1 MPEVNVEEL
10 LQRLEKGRA
19 MPAVVLSG
27 TDAYLRDRCRNALIE
42 KFVPEGARE
51 WAVVKISAKSDGM
64 HELLQRAQIM
74 PMLSPRQILILQ
86 DAKLLESGSDETQEA
101 AMEALAAYLENPAP
115 FSTVVLETEEDFDG
129 RKKLFKVLAAKALMV
144 ELAASGDPV
153 ALALQMAKEVGAKIS
168 RTAATELADAVDG
181 EPARIRLELEKLT
194 LYAAGREI
202 DREDVDALV
211 VSAKRYSIW
220 KLADAFAAGN
230 RRASM
235 QFLDSLLRE
244 GEQPAGIVG
253 ALSWMY
259 RKMVEA
265 RELPAGMN
273 QYSAARE
280 LGMRPEAAGIALQQS
295 RKIPREKLLA
305 GIAILAEA
313 DSALK
318 SGAPNP
324 RATLEFVLAQLTNA
338 GAGAAA

>member
-1 MPEVNVEEL
+1 MPEVNVEGL
-10 LQRLEKGRA
+10 LQRIEKGRPI
-19 MPAVVLSG
+19 PAVALMG
-27 TDAYLRDRCRNALIE
+27 ADPYLRDRCRNALIE

-51 WAVVKISAKSDGM
+51 WAVLKISAKGDGV
-64 HELLQRAQIM
+64 HELLQRAQM
-74 PMLSPRQILILQ
+74 TPMLSPHQLLILQ
-86 DAKLLESGSDETQEA
+86 DAKLLESGGEDAQEA
-101 AMEALAAYLENPAP
+101 ATEALTAYLENPAP
-115 FSTVVLETEEDFDG
+115 FSIVVLEAEEDFDG

-153 ALALQMAKEVGAKIS
+153 ALALQMAKELGAKIS
-168 RTAATELADAVDG
+168 RAAATELADAVDG
-181 EPARIRLELEKLT
+181 EPAKIRLEIEKLS

-202 DREDVDALV
+202 DEADVDALV
-211 VSAKRYSIW
+211 VSAKKYSIW

-235 QFLDSLLRE
+235 LFLDSLLRE

-253 ALSWMY
+253 ALAWMY
-259 RKMVEA
+259 RKLVEA
-265 RELPAGMN
+265 RELPGGMN
-273 QYSAARE
+273 PYSAARE

-324 RATLEFVLAQLTNA
+324 RATLEFVLAQLTSPS
-338 GAGAAA
+338 AGAAA